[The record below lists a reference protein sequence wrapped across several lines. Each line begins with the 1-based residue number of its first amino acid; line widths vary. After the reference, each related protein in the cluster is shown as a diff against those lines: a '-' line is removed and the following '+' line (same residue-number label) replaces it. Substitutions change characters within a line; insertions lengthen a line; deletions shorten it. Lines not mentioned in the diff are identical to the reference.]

1 MEIHLFLRGLVVG
14 FAIAAPVGPIGLLCI
29 QRTLN
34 FGRLTGLVTGL
45 GAATA
50 DACYGLLA
58 ALGVTAV
65 ATFLSG
71 QRIWLGALG
80 GIFLCYLGVRT
91 FLSSPAEQAAAVRAK
106 GGLWGAYLSTYLLT
120 LTNPMTIFSFMAV
133 FAGLGLAA
141 GSGDSN
147 WISAVSLV
155 AGVFLGSALWWL
167 ILSGVTS
174 LLRVWINSQTLV
186 WVNRI
191 AGVIL
196 VGFGGYLLVGLMA

>member
-1 MEIHLFLRGLVVG
+1 MDFRLLLRGLAVG

-29 QRTLN
+29 QRTLAY
-34 FGRLTGLVTGL
+34 GRLTGLVTGL

-58 ALGVTAV
+58 GLGITAV

-71 QRIWLGALG
+71 QHIWLGVLG
-80 GIFLCYLGVRT
+80 GLFLCYLGIQT
-91 FLSSPAEQAAAVRAK
+91 FLAVPAEQAATVQAR
-106 GGLWGAYLSTYLLT
+106 GGLWGAYLSTFLLT

-141 GSGDSN
+141 SGNESN
-147 WISAVSLV
+147 SMGAVSLV
-155 AGVFLGSALWWL
+155 LGVFLGSALWWIL
-167 ILSGVTS
+167 LSGVTS
-174 LLRVWINSQTLV
+174 LVRIWINPKTLI
-186 WVNRI
+186 WVNRA

-196 VGFGGYLLVGLMA
+196 AGLGGYLLVGLTG